1 MRDKEGLWLGLN
13 VTPPFS
19 VNIDITLLINSVRC
33 NNVSYVA
40 PPSEDIDLK

>member
-19 VNIDITLLINSVRC
+19 VNIEITNSGRC
-33 NNVSYVA
+33 NNVPYVA